1 MSKRKMKH
9 LRKMVQVRTDDE
21 LDNDSDADTDISRK
35 DEELKESI
43 NGS

>member
-9 LRKMVQVRTDDE
+9 LKKMVQVKTDDE
-21 LDNDSDADTDISRK
+21 LDNDSDGDTDISGK